1 MKTPIL
7 RAALKSLKS
16 RLPSPDSRWIFVIV
30 QYVLWN
36 IINYVYGKHNDD
48 YYKVYYINMALFIM
62 LCFWSLAGLLP
73 SQYKKYKWVLNVLT
87 CIATFKLVYTI
98 LIVANLVSE
107 SDTVVIVAMV
117 FILTIGIITLKWPT
131 R

>member
-1 MKTPIL
+1 MKVKIL
-7 RAALKSLKS
+7 QAVLKFLKNL
-16 RLPSPDSRWIFVIV
+16 LPYPNSRWILVIV

-36 IINYVYGKHNDD
+36 IINYVWGEHTDD
-48 YYKVYYINMALFIM
+48 FYKVYYVNMALFAVS
-62 LCFWSLAGLLP
+62 CFWALAGLLP
-73 SQYKKYKWVLNVLT
+73 SQYKKYKWVLNVLI

-98 LIVANLVSE
+98 LIVTNLVSE